1 MYIIL
6 EIQEQNEGAIPN
18 TITYTAETTDGAMSK
33 YHYILHYASVSN
45 LFRHGAIVMTTDGKY
60 IARESYKHIG
70 GENND
75 EG

>member
-6 EIQEQNEGAIPN
+6 EIQEQTEGVTPN
-18 TITYTAETTDGAMSK
+18 TITYTTETTDEAMSK
-33 YHYILHYASVSN
+33 YHYILHYAAVSN

-60 IARESYKHIG
+60 IARECYRHVDN

-75 EG
+75 